1 MSALKDKKTGLWYYV
16 FKVQNPITGKLSW
29 KKKRGFATKREAQ
42 HAEADAQRL
51 KHDTVGELTFK
62 DISHQWEDYR
72 QSSKAS
78 RRQHTEHFAKRF
90 SELYELPIKKIK
102 RAALADWYNAL
113 SKDTTYS
120 TQTKNVTISY
130 VKSVYKY
137 ANEVYDVPNIS
148 TLLRRLKKTD
158 SEIINEEM
166 SVWTVDEFNQFIS
179 SVNSELYKLFFSFLF
194 WTGCRRGEAIALQK
208 SDIEEDWITIKY
220 SQRSALEGLKPTKTK
235 NTRKIQMDSKLL
247 SSLQPLLDAPGN
259 YLFGGE
265 HPLSPT
271 EISRQFNKGIVKS
284 GVSKIR
290 IHDLRHSHATFLI
303 NSGVNIVAVSKRL
316 GHTNIEQTLKTY
328 THLLDQTNEALINT
342 INIAKS

>member
-1 MSALKDKKTGLWYYV
+1 
-16 FKVQNPITGKLSW
+16 
-29 KKKRGFATKREAQ
+29 
-42 HAEADAQRL
+42 
-51 KHDTVGELTFK
+51 
-62 DISHQWEDYR
+62 
-72 QSSKAS
+72 
-78 RRQHTEHFAKRF
+78 
-90 SELYELPIKKIK
+90 
-102 RAALADWYNAL
+102 
-113 SKDTTYS
+113 
-120 TQTKNVTISY
+120 
-130 VKSVYKY
+130 
-137 ANEVYDVPNIS
+137 
-148 TLLRRLKKTD
+148 
-158 SEIINEEM
+158 M

-179 SVNSELYKLFFSFLF
+179 SIDTELYKLFFSFLF

-208 SDIEEDWITIKY
+208 SDIEDDWITIKY
-220 SQRSALEGLKPTKTK
+220 SQRSALEGIKPTKTK

-271 EISRQFNKGIVKS
+271 EITRQFNKGIAIS
-284 GVSKIR
+284 GVNKIR

-316 GHTNIEQTLKTY
+316 GHINIEQTLKTY